1 MNKTHIRSYAISGAG
16 DIVVSSFR
24 KGDRIDISDQYAGHT
39 HPQRRD
45 MRLEAHLDI
54 FRYDDGKLS
63 WNGSPNGHDVQGAL
77 TFDFLLGL
85 FLEDVELDDGSKRA
99 F

>member
-1 MNKTHIRSYAISGAG
+1 MNRTHIRSYAITGAG
-16 DIVVSSFR
+16 DVAVCSYR
-24 KGDRIDISDQYAGHT
+24 KGDRIDISEHYAEHA

-54 FRYDDGKLS
+54 FRYDDGKLYWS
-63 WNGSPNGHDVQGAL
+63 GSPNGHDVQGAL

-85 FLEDVELDDGSKRA
+85 FLEDVDLEDGTPRVL
-99 F
+99 